1 MYRWALLALISI
13 AAVDRPLGAQVRTDP
28 GTVIN
33 GKVAVK
39 VAVTL
44 SDDETPYA
52 PLSNL
57 QLRFFRSATDSV
69 VVRTDDAGV
78 VTTLLSPGDYR
89 LVSGSPTEWKGT
101 RYTWSIPLTVRAGM
115 ALVDLKATYAD
126 RQAPVASAPVP
137 TRVAAA
143 LPNAPVVIAPT
154 ATTSN
159 QQAQPAASRSTYLTP
174 KDGTTATLFSFLLT
188 GGGQMYAG
196 EPGKG
201 LVFLGLGLGGAAL
214 AVSAASNIATCD
226 YSGYG
231 GYDCVEPDYGLV
243 YVGLGIA
250 AFSWIAS
257 MVDASRAAHRYNV
270 KHGISTADITPVMGP
285 ARNGQTRLGL
295 SLAIGR

>member
-13 AAVDRPLGAQVRTDP
+13 AAVDRPLGAQVRPDP

-33 GKVAVK
+33 GKVVVK

-57 QLRFFRSATDSV
+57 QLRIFRSTTDSV

-89 LVSGSPTEWKGT
+89 LVSGSPTEWKGN

-115 ALVDLKATYAD
+115 ALVDLKSANAD
-126 RQAPVASAPVP
+126 RQPTIASAPAP
-137 TRVAAA
+137 TRIVPP
-143 LPNAPVVIAPT
+143 LPNAHAT
-154 ATTSN
+154 ASPAN
-159 QQAQPAASRSTYLTP
+159 QQTQPAASRSTNLVP

-201 LVFLGLGLGGAAL
+201 FVLLGIGLGGAAL
-214 AVSAASNIATCD
+214 AVSAASNVETC
-226 YSGYG
+226 GYG
-231 GYDCVEPDYGLV
+231 GYAGSCGEPDYGLV
-243 YVGLGIA
+243 YVGLGIS
-250 AFSWIAS
+250 AFSWVAS

-270 KHGISTADITPVMGP
+270 KHGISTADITPVIGP
-285 ARNGQTRLGL
+285 ARNGQTRVGL
-295 SLAIGR
+295 SLAIGH